1 MDAPPGPA
9 APARRPA
16 SGVRRPASGV
26 RPEATE
32 NVLRAFALIERGL
45 GDHCAATP

>member
-16 SGVRRPASGV
+16 SGVR
-26 RPEATE
+26 PEATE
-32 NVLRAFALIERGL
+32 NALRAFALIERGL